1 MPSLKKTLLDAI
13 EKKKKRI
20 LKLTSDLVKFNT
32 TSPNPGQQPVDDRQ
46 CQDYVARQLKQL
58 GFKVDLWEPEMSKL
72 RHYPFYIEGQNF
84 KNRPMLAARLKGS
97 GGGRSLILNAHLD
110 VVPAG
115 DMKWKHKPW
124 SREVVGDKIYGRG
137 SCDMKGGELIS
148 VILFSLILYS
158 SFALPAFSGP
168 VGPYATGFVV
178 GIYVA
183 GLVIYYIA
191 RAYRRRAGIDL
202 DLLHKEV
209 PPE

>member
-1 MPSLKKTLLDAI
+1 MFDAAP
-13 EKKKKRI
+13 ELVKKKI
-20 LKLTSDLVKFNT
+20 AGIPIIS
-32 TSPNPGQQPVDDRQ
+32 
-46 CQDYVARQLKQL
+46 
-58 GFKVDLWEPEMSKL
+58 
-72 RHYPFYIEGQNF
+72 I
-84 KNRPMLAARLKGS
+84 S
-97 GGGRSLILNAHLD
+97 G
-110 VVPAG
+110 
-115 DMKWKHKPW
+115 
-124 SREVVGDKIYGRG
+124 
-137 SCDMKGGELIS
+137 LIS

-168 VGPYATGFVV
+168 IGPTATGFVV